1 MRDISATLRRAYS
14 LGEDAGGV
22 AVVPGGGTYA
32 MEAVARQL
40 AGGKKALVIRNGWFS
55 YRWTQIFDA
64 GQIPAESLVLKARP
78 VAAQAQAPFQP
89 VPPEEPLA
97 VLPADRPAVVSKDK
111 RRGRKRWVKD

>member
-1 MRDISATLRRAYS
+1 MSAAFQHVMRDISATLRRADS

-78 VAAQAQAPFQP
+78 VAARAQAPFHP
-89 VPPEEPLA
+89 RPSAEALA
-97 VLPADRPAVVSKDK
+97 GTPADHPGPVLPPHHS
-111 RRGRKRWVKD
+111 